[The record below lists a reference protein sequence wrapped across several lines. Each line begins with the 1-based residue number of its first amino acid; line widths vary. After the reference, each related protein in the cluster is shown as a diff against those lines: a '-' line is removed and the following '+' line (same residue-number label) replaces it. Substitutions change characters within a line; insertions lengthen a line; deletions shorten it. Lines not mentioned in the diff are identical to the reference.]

1 MPRRVYVFISGEG
14 MKDGIGKSLTALGR
28 LTPNIIPYITTLIH
42 RRKKPLA
49 TERKLVSIKA
59 Q

>member
-14 MKDGIGKSLTALGR
+14 MKDGIKKSLTALGR

-42 RRKKPLA
+42 RRKNPWQLN
-49 TERKLVSIKA
+49 RS
-59 Q
+59 